1 MNFFRTT
8 DTTDTTDTTIWK
20 PGLNFFRTTDT
31 TDTTIWK
38 PGFRLLYMLY
48 DIWLMGRKTIL
59 ETRFSYVLFSDKT
72 WVFDQSELAQVPIYV
87 INGDV
92 NHN

>member
-1 MNFFRTT
+1 
-8 DTTDTTDTTIWK
+8 
-20 PGLNFFRTTDT
+20 
-31 TDTTIWK
+31 
-38 PGFRLLYMLY
+38 MLY
-48 DIWLMGRKTIL
+48 GIWLMGRKTIL
-59 ETRFSYVLFSDKT
+59 ETRFSYVLYSDKT

>member
-1 MNFFRTT
+1 
-8 DTTDTTDTTIWK
+8 
-20 PGLNFFRTTDT
+20 
-31 TDTTIWK
+31 
-38 PGFRLLYMLY
+38 MLY

-59 ETRFSYVLFSDKT
+59 ETRFSYVLYSDKT
-72 WVFDQSELAQVPIYV
+72 RVFDQSERAQVPIYV